1 MEFKVGD
8 LVEFKSWEEMTSEF
22 RTTSSGNID
31 VGNVCFVDSMRYLC
45 RKQYIIVNITEYQ
58 TIELRDPE
66 SKKLVTDW
74 TITKE
79 MLKLVKTNKGADMN
93 LVNIYFERKEKELN
107 KKFEEE
113 LENTKLLDENYKEF
127 RDLQKKIKSIKG
139 VVDSGFYT
147 DFKFDDDMNAKLAE
161 LETKN
166 QQDLKDLKDTKTE
179 VEAQLEICEN
189 YEQKR
194 AILKAY
200 NIIDDNGKL
209 TIK

>member
-8 LVEFKSWEEMTSEF
+8 LVEFKSWEEMSSEF
-22 RTTSSGNID
+22 APTRCGDID
-31 VGNVCFVDSMRYLC
+31 VGYVCFVSGMRYLC
-45 RKQYIIVNITEYQ
+45 GKRYVIQSISKDSPVIQLKN
-58 TIELRDPE
+58 PE
-66 SKKLVTDW
+66 KEEEIRW

-79 MLKLVKTNKGADMN
+79 MVKLVETNKGDDMN